1 MAPPPLEWPRMDVKS
16 LFRRGLVFFSLSLSL
31 NEYIIIIL
39 LRIKKWFVTAIILG
53 IIRKRKGE
61 NMYDTVWGDDIVN
74 KFLDTQDLAFL
85 ACCNM

>member
-16 LFRRGLVFFSLSLSL
+16 LFRRGLVFFSLSLS
-31 NEYIIIIL
+31 ERIYYYYI
-39 LRIKKWFVTAIILG
+39 IKKWFVTAIILG